1 MTSFTD
7 VFGDDSYHRL
17 MDACDDILKS
27 VADDP
32 QREGLHETPK
42 RFAKA
47 MMFYCQGYDQEPKDV
62 LKVFEDGAEGVD
74 EMVVVKDIPLYSL
87 CEHHLAPFFGTV
99 TIAYLPNGKV
109 VGLSKLSRLAQVFAR
124 RLQVQERLTCQIADA
139 LMEHLQPK
147 GCGVVVKARHM
158 CMEMRGV
165 SQQGAVTITSALRG
179 LFKDEPE
186 TRAEFMSL
194 AR

>member
-1 MTSFTD
+1 MTNRFADPVNT
-7 VFGDDSYHRL
+7 RL
-17 MDACDDILKS
+17 RDACSEILTC
-27 VADDP
+27 VGEEP
-32 QREGLHETPK
+32 EREGLLETPH

-47 MMFYCQGYDQEPKDV
+47 MRFYCQGYEQDPGEV
-62 LKVFEDGAEGVD
+62 LKAFVDGAQGVD
-74 EMVVVKDIPLYSL
+74 EMVIVRDIPIYSL

-99 TIAYLPNGKV
+99 TIAYLPDGKV
-109 VGLSKLSRLAQVFAR
+109 VGLSKLSRLAQVYAR

-139 LMEHLQPK
+139 LMKHLQPK

-165 SQQGAVTITSALRG
+165 SQQGSTTITSALRG

-186 TRAEFMSL
+186 TRAEFLSL

>member
-1 MTSFTD
+1 MDNFDD
-7 VFGDDSYHRL
+7 VFADEAYHRL
-17 MDACDDILKS
+17 HHACQHILKS
-27 VADDP
+27 VEPDSE
-32 QREGLHETPK
+32 REGLLETPK

-47 MMFYCQGYDQEPKDV
+47 MMFYCQGYHQDPGDV
-62 LKVFEDGAEGVD
+62 LKAFEDGAQGVD
-74 EMVVVKDIPLYSL
+74 EMVIVRDIPLYSL
-87 CEHHLAPFFGTV
+87 CEHHLAPFFGTA

-109 VGLSKLSRLAQVFAR
+109 VGLSKLSRLTQVFAR

-139 LMEHLQPK
+139 LMYHLAPK

-165 SQQGAVTITSALRG
+165 SQQGATTITSALRG
-179 LFKDEPE
+179 AFKDEPE
-186 TRAEFMSL
+186 TRAEFLNL